1 MLKILLA
8 STSPYRKILLEKL
21 QLSFSCAA
29 AEVDE
34 TAEALVLRL
43 ATAKAQ
49 ALASAYPDH
58 LIIGCDQVCVIDGKI
73 IGKPHSAENACTQ
86 LCQASG
92 QIVTFYLVWLCTI
105 AAAGICRCCAN
116 RFRFISAR

>member
-8 STSPYRKILLEKL
+8 FTSPYRKILLEKL
-21 QLSFSCAA
+21 QLAFSCATT
-29 AEVDE
+29 EVDETPLADE

-49 ALASAYPDH
+49 ALAGAYPDH

-73 IGKPHSAENACTQ
+73 APGQRPNRH
-86 LCQASG
+86 LLYWSG
-92 QIVTFYLVWLCTI
+92 SVQ
-105 AAAGICRCCAN
+105 
-116 RFRFISAR
+116 